1 NAGGNPDL
9 WIMRADGS
17 EQRQLISN
25 GRLPAVS
32 RDGRYVA
39 FISSRTGGNFVWR
52 MDLDGGNPK
61 QLTSEIVFL
70 LCPLD
75 FSSDGRW
82 IMVAPLN
89 AYAIFKVSVDGSE
102 TVQLTEGQIY
112 GPQVSPDG
120 KLMACRYRQSLLAR
134 YQLAILPFEGGKPIK
149 VFDVARTARL
159 RMWRWAPDGR
169 AVHYIDT
176 RGGVSNIWSQPVDGG
191 PPKQL
196 TNFKSDLIFW
206 FDWSRDGKQLV
217 LSRGTVTSDVVLI
230 SESK

>member
-1 NAGGNPDL
+1 LTVANIWVAPAADTTAAKQITFGGSKADGIEGLAFAPDGRIVYFSNAGGNPDL

-25 GRLPAVS
+25 ARLPAVS

-102 TVQLTEGQIY
+102 TVQLTEGQ
-112 GPQVSPDG
+112 
-120 KLMACRYRQSLLAR
+120 
-134 YQLAILPFEGGKPIK
+134 
-149 VFDVARTARL
+149 
-159 RMWRWAPDGR
+159 
-169 AVHYIDT
+169 
-176 RGGVSNIWSQPVDGG
+176 
-191 PPKQL
+191 
-196 TNFKSDLIFW
+196 
-206 FDWSRDGKQLV
+206 
-217 LSRGTVTSDVVLI
+217 
-230 SESK
+230 